1 MRENLLSFLARNL
14 MLTAVT
20 LENEVLKAF
29 FMLPATW
36 SSKSRMVTAS
46 HPVFKIPPRGD
57 RAKCCSSEKWT
68 CNMIKQDPCFIKRR
82 RDVGEIYKADNPT

>member
-1 MRENLLSFLARNL
+1 

-46 HPVFKIPPRGD
+46 HPVFRFLLEETELNAAPVKNGPV
-57 RAKCCSSEKWT
+57 T
-68 CNMIKQDPCFIKRR
+68 
-82 RDVGEIYKADNPT
+82 